1 MTINHKA
8 LRIGILG
15 AANIARQFARDVSGS
30 EMVTLAAIASRDGAK
45 AKEFAGAFGIA
56 QTFASYEAMLASA
69 DIDAIYLPLPN
80 SMHATWAIKAAEHGK
95 HVLCE
100 KPLGMNGTETAA
112 MFAAACRHKVF
123 LLESYPYWFQPQ
135 TTAMMSF
142 IDGSGGY
149 EIGPLR
155 LIQAAFGFTL
165 QKPDGNIRMNP
176 DLGGGAL
183 MDAGC
188 YPLSLISLAMRAA
201 PVRVEAQSIYAPSGV
216 DMSTMATLH
225 YADGRRAQLACAMD
239 GANFRQAMLVG
250 ARGTLETE
258 YLNHCSEDVAHP
270 HGYLP
275 SLMRLRRG
283 IANSVP
289 FEVITSPSGSGFRF
303 AADAFATMV
312 ANRDQAMMDEYAAV
326 SQNIAVTLAAIAQ
339 SAREGTSVAL

>member
-1 MTINHKA
+1 MTTSSKP
-8 LRIGILG
+8 LRLGILG

-30 EMVTLAAIASRDGAK
+30 KLVKLAAIASRDGAK

-56 QTFASYEAMLASA
+56 KTFASYEAMLASA

-100 KPLGMNGTETAA
+100 KPLGMNGSETAA
-112 MFAAACRHKVF
+112 MFAAARRHKVF

-135 TTAMMSF
+135 TAAMMSF

-155 LIQAAFGFTL
+155 FIQAAFGFTL
-165 QKPDGNIRMNP
+165 MKPDGNIRMNP

-201 PVRVEAQSIYAPSGV
+201 PVRVEAQANYAASGV
-216 DMSTMATLH
+216 DISTMATLH

-239 GANFRQAMLVG
+239 GANFRQALIVG
-250 ARGTLETE
+250 TKGTLETE

-283 IANSVP
+283 IANTVP
-289 FEVITSPSGSGFRF
+289 FEVINTPGGSGFRY
-303 AADAFATMV
+303 AAEAFAGMI
-312 ANRDQAMMDEYAAV
+312 ANGNQAMMDDYAAV

-339 SAREGTSVAL
+339 SARDGKSVNL